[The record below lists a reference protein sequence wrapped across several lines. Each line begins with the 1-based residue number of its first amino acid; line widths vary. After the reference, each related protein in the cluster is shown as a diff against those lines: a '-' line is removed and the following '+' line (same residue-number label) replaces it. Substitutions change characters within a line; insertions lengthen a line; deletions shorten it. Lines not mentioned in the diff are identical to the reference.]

1 MSRGETMEAEENVF
15 SYHREGEHVAK
26 WCALNSDESRKY
38 SLKRDGKKMNVHAC
52 TCFSLWAVLISP
64 FLQLTYLKYS
74 QCHVNIK

>member
-1 MSRGETMEAEENVF
+1 MEAEENVF

-74 QCHVNIK
+74 QYNVNIK